1 MSFGA
6 GEYGQGD
13 GTLSRGAGMVRDAMT
28 DFTTIS
34 NRLTDQIAAVQG
46 KWGGQGAAAF
56 FVLHQSWT
64 EKQGI
69 IVKAL
74 NDFADHLGVTENINL
89 TQDDDVRGNVTL
101 LEARLGN

>member
-1 MSFGA
+1 MGYGA

-13 GTLSRGAGMVRDAMT
+13 GTLSRAAGMVREAMS

-34 NRLTDQIAAVQG
+34 NKLTDQIAAVQG
-46 KWGGQGAAAF
+46 KWGGQGAQAF

-74 NDFADHLGVTENINL
+74 NDFADSLGVTENINL

-101 LEARLGN
+101 LESRLG

>member
-1 MSFGA
+1 
-6 GEYGQGD
+6 
-13 GTLSRGAGMVRDAMT
+13 MVREAMQ

-46 KWGGQGAAAF
+46 KWGGQGASAF
-56 FVLHQSWT
+56 FILHQAWT

-89 TQDDDVRGNVTL
+89 TQDDDVQGNVKL
-101 LEARLGN
+101 LEARLGH